1 MNTHKKLR
9 IRKFI
14 VMDRHIKRIPELQPD
29 TLVKQMSERKEELEQ
44 FLIIK
49 TKALK
54 TAPDG
59 FLRVS
64 KKHNSRQYYHRTGRS
79 KYECLYLNRN
89 QNALAAALAQKDYDC
104 KLVAELMAEIK
115 VLKRLLDS
123 YQPARIEK
131 IYQSLHE
138 NRKPLIAPVI
148 LPDEDYVRRWF
159 SFEYEKKAFADNAPE
174 YYTARGERVRSKSEI
189 IIADTLNRFNVPYRY
204 ECPINI
210 GGNGTIHPDFTCLNV
225 RTRKEYLWEH
235 NGMMSDADYADYATK
250 RIDMYTLA
258 GYSADENLILTYETV
273 NKPLNSRVIEHY
285 IRKLLL

>member
-1 MNTHKKLR
+1 MDCHMN
-9 IRKFI
+9 RK
-14 VMDRHIKRIPELQPD
+14 PELQPD

-104 KLVAELMAEIK
+104 KIVIELKAEIK
-115 VLKRLLDS
+115 ALKKVLDA
-123 YQPARIEK
+123 YQPTRLND
-131 IYQSLHE
+131 IYLNLHKY
-138 NRKPLIAPVI
+138 RKPLINTI
-148 LPDEDYVRRWF
+148 TLPDEDYAREWMDF
-159 SFEYEKKAFADNAPE
+159 GYKMKTFDDSAPE
-174 YYTARGERVRSKSEI
+174 YYTAKGERVRSKSEI

-210 GGNGTIHPDFTCLNV
+210 GGNGTIHPDFTCLNI

-258 GYSADENLILTYETV
+258 GYSTDENLILTYETV